1 MNGTALFINAL
12 ALVCL
17 ALGFVK
23 DRAKTRQALK
33 VSVKFF
39 ARILPTMLAI
49 VLIIGLMSGFVPP
62 KTISRVVGQEA
73 GFIGI
78 LTVALLGAVLQI
90 PSLIA
95 FPLAAS
101 LLRMGASLTSVAV
114 FITTLTMIGFV
125 TLPLEI
131 KILGKRFALLRNVLS
146 FAIAILIGLLMG
158 VLL

>member
-1 MNGTALFINAL
+1 MNGTTLFINAL
-12 ALVCL
+12 ALACL
-17 ALGFVK
+17 ALGFMK

-39 ARILPTMLAI
+39 VRILPTMLAI
-49 VLIIGLMSGFVPP
+49 ILIIGLMSGFVPP
-62 KTISRVVGQEA
+62 KTISRVVGREA
-73 GFIGI
+73 GFIGV
-78 LTVALLGAVLQI
+78 LTVAVLGAILQI

-101 LLRMGASLTSVAV
+101 LLNMGASLTSVAV

-146 FAIAILIGLLMG
+146 FVIAILIGLLMG